1 MTFFN
6 VNVRG
11 KVLVL
16 LLVGLSEVSVEAF
29 GGSYLGTLSVDKAYD
44 R

>member
-11 KVLVL
+11 KSIGAIIGGIIGRVC
-16 LLVGLSEVSVEAF
+16 GSF
-29 GGSYLGTLSVDKAYD
+29 GGSYLGTLSVDKAYG